1 MAEKLAPCLC
11 AIPEFAEFCI
21 PLIIDKLF
29 SNLKIAKMDCL
40 NLLCKG
46 TPIFGVKGLEPH
58 LTELFI
64 ALKKEI
70 IPGADL
76 ELKNAS
82 LKAVISL
89 IETISSNVKLC
100 KSFIDDIITNV
111 NLSMYDV
118 QLIRPTLFRPTI
130 KLLECVAMVNKES
143 CTEILKVIVP
153 LSLGQYSTDIS
164 IINKVIL
171 IETLNTFIKIASDYG
186 FTIKG
191 EYISHI
197 F

>member
-29 SNLKIAKMDCL
+29 SNLKIAKMDSL
-40 NLLCKG
+40 NLLCKA

-82 LKAVISL
+82 LKAVVSL
-89 IETISSNVKLC
+89 IETISSDVKLC

-118 QLIRPTLFRPTI
+118 QLSLFRPTV

-197 F
+197 L